1 MFRSFPFPYA
11 LGSAVLLACFP
22 SQGSAQVDRAGLNGT
37 VTDPAGRVL
46 PYTHVTAVHNAP
58 GLRRESVSS
67 SIGTYDIPELP
78 VGAYTI
84 TFSHEG
90 FKPLTFVNV
99 QQVLGETRTL
109 DATLNVSGGL
119 ERV

>member
-1 MFRSFPFPYA
+1 MFRCFLLRYA
-11 LGSAVLLACFP
+11 VGPAVLLACLTSKGF
-22 SQGSAQVDRAGLNGT
+22 AQVDRAGLNGT
-37 VTDPAGRVL
+37 VTDPSGRVL
-46 PYTHVTAVHNAP
+46 PQTHVVAVHNAT

-67 SIGTYDIPELP
+67 SSGTYDIPEMP

-90 FKPLTFVNV
+90 FKRLTFIDV

-109 DATLNVSGGL
+109 DATLN
-119 ERV
+119 